1 MGVRIQFCETV
12 PTHRSMGGVCSRKR
26 DQQVDE
32 DGVQIQDIDRYT
44 KFSMLPRDISQQI
57 FDNFVDSHCLTSAS
71 LEAFRDCAIQDV
83 NLGEY
88 PEVNDSWMDII
99 SSQGL
104 SLLSVDLSG
113 SSVTDDG
120 LSLLKD
126 CSNIQVLSFN
136 YCDQISEPGLKNI
149 SGLSNLTSLS
159 FKKSNTVTA
168 EGMRAFSSLVNL
180 AKLDLERCSRIHGGL
195 IHLKDSDLK
204 ALSGNVCGSYLF
216 C

>member
-1 MGVRIQFCETV
+1 
-12 PTHRSMGGVCSRKR
+12 MGGVCSRKR

-32 DGVQIQDIDRYT
+32 DGVQIQVSGRYGKSGSSKWLRTSFSRPVIDCQLGRESCPSLMELCIHKICEDIDRYT

-149 SGLSNLTSLS
+149 SGVPTPST
-159 FKKSNTVTA
+159 
-168 EGMRAFSSLVNL
+168 E
-180 AKLDLERCSRIHGGL
+180 I
-195 IHLKDSDLK
+195 
-204 ALSGNVCGSYLF
+204 
-216 C
+216 

>member
-1 MGVRIQFCETV
+1 M
-12 PTHRSMGGVCSRKR
+12 
-26 DQQVDE
+26 
-32 DGVQIQDIDRYT
+32 
-44 KFSMLPRDISQQI
+44 
-57 FDNFVDSHCLTSAS
+57 
-71 LEAFRDCAIQDV
+71 
-83 NLGEY
+83 GEY

-149 SGLSNLTSLS
+149 SGNTLCVCVYIGYISRKKLCCFLIFVDAHLYIPNLCPGANFFFFLGCYKCIYPLTC
-159 FKKSNTVTA
+159 FHV
-168 EGMRAFSSLVNL
+168 
-180 AKLDLERCSRIHGGL
+180 L
-195 IHLKDSDLK
+195 II
-204 ALSGNVCGSYLF
+204 NF
-216 C
+216 PMQN